1 MSRRRRDL
9 SQEERALWQLVAE
22 AAKPLKPHRQLDVS
36 EIPAEDVRKRRR
48 WRSRPVPPI
57 TAPQPK
63 KSAPAAAPKSAPG
76 PLDRRTRTKLSRGGL
91 EVDARLDLHGLTQR
105 AAHQRLGRF
114 LAEAQANGARLV
126 LVITGRGRPAEP
138 AEGHGEARGVLRRAV
153 PDWLQ
158 SQEFRPFVAGL
169 DEAGRRHGGAGALYV
184 RIRRKHRPP

>member
-22 AAKPLKPHRQLDVS
+22 AAKPLKPHRPIDTS
-36 EIPAEDVRKRRR
+36 EIPPKRKEEAGVAK
-48 WRSRPVPPI
+48 PLVPPI
-57 TAPQPK
+57 TASQPK
-63 KSAPAAAPKSAPG
+63 KIAPAAPPKSAPG

-126 LVITGRGRPAEP
+126 LIITGRGRPTEP

-153 PDWLQ
+153 PGWLQ
-158 SQEFRPFVAGL
+158 SPEFRPLVAGL